1 MDYHFTREV
10 KEACELVGAKYQLIT
25 GDQAKQIYETV
36 DKKFFTTK
44 RLGERWEKRVLAL
57 EYTTRGGSDD
67 AWRHVHKLT
76 QGEPIYLMF
85 NYDRDSN
92 IFFFEDSTL
101 ISEILGECFNF
112 VFYISDPDLS
122 YLLFRSFHDVFVA
135 TGEKMVQRFR
145 NYDFDGVYLVGAIKY
160 QSEWRFFD
168 APVASWVLNYRP
180 FNPKFSLLIDPNA
193 QKVAQKNLLEVDE
206 TKAKEFLMAMEETH
220 ETDPTEIQEY
230 ILAGYEEGSQIAV
243 VIDFDNKV
251 YVNGYSE
258 TPLQNYIPAHW
269 SGYEGSPL
277 DYVPDSIKSIW
288 KKPLPA
294 I

>member
-1 MDYHFTREV
+1 MDHDFTREV

-25 GDQAKQIYETV
+25 GEQAKQIYETV
-36 DKKFFTTK
+36 DKKFFTEE
-44 RLGERWEKRVLAL
+44 RLGERWEKRVLTL
-57 EYTTRGGSDD
+57 DYETRGGSDD
-67 AWRHVHKLT
+67 AWRHVHNLT

-92 IFFFEDSTL
+92 LFFFEDSSL
-101 ISEILGECFNF
+101 ISEVLGECFRF

-122 YLLFRSFHDVFVA
+122 YLLFRDFHSVFVA

-145 NYDFDGVYLVGAIKY
+145 KHNFSGVYLVGAVKY
-160 QSEWRFFD
+160 QSKWRFFD
-168 APVASWVLNYRP
+168 APVASWVLNYVS
-180 FNPKFSLLIDPNA
+180 FNPKFSLLIDPKA
-193 QKVAQKNLLEVDE
+193 QVVAQNRPLEVDE
-206 TKAKEFLMAMEETH
+206 TNAEEFLIALEETH
-220 ETDPTEIQEY
+220 ETDPIEIQEY
-230 ILAGYEEGSQIAV
+230 ILAGYEKQSQLAV

-258 TPLQNYIPAHW
+258 TPLQEYIPAHW
-269 SGYEGSPL
+269 TGYEGSPL

-288 KKPLPA
+288 KNPLPA